1 VSEILVE
8 YNRSIKIVMSIS
20 LKKIS
25 LKRRAIVKR
34 TTALLLIAIVAVT
47 SWSSCA
53 KNKIVDITTIFS
65 SSYPIVATPF
75 LMPALTAPDTND
87 SLLFPQPKTENK
99 HNRFYE
105 FSIVFNENLQ
115 QILSYFSRLNEDKSK
130 VVYNYLPS
138 YSNNPLAVN
147 ACKENT

>member
-1 VSEILVE
+1 
-8 YNRSIKIVMSIS
+8 
-20 LKKIS
+20 
-25 LKRRAIVKR
+25 VKR
-34 TTALLLIAIVAVT
+34 TTALLLIALIAVT

-53 KNKIVDITTIFS
+53 KNKIVNITTIFS

-75 LMPALTAPDTND
+75 LVPALTAPDTND
-87 SLLFPQPKTENK
+87 SLIFPQPKTEHK

-115 QILSYFSRLNEDKSK
+115 QIISYFSRLNGDKNKIVQNHSSSHST
-130 VVYNYLPS
+130 NS
-138 YSNNPLAVN
+138 LAVN